1 MCSQLF
7 SIRARSL
14 SLLSCRYVGDLRDD
28 AFAIFVGCGANAVAG
43 ELLANKMSA
52 AEVVRYDEMQGDM
65 LRILL

>member
-43 ELLANKMSA
+43 EILANIKTRA
-52 AEVVRYDEMQGDM
+52 ADEVRYEGDIVA
-65 LRILL
+65 LFL